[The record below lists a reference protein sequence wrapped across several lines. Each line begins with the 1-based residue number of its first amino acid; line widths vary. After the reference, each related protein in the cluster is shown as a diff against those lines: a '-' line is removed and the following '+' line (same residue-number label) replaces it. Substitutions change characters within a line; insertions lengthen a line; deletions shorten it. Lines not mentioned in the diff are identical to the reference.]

1 MSETFLKEIDDRN
14 HGPFEKT
21 VLEGKDEFFDQAKA
35 IGAGYKETIETGLA
49 PTFFAYGAIVTKRSF
64 ATRTDLRVR
73 FRDQ

>member
-35 IGAGYKETIETGLA
+35 IGAGYKETIETGL
-49 PTFFAYGAIVTKRSF
+49 PTALFTHGTVVTKRGF

-73 FRDQ
+73 LRDQ